1 MINQD
6 PMNDDLKST
15 VTTLTAHAK
24 EIISGSYKNVDELF
38 SLTNQ
43 NRNSPEIADL
53 AETFGMMTVK
63 IEAREFALEQTIE
76 DLKEKNDRIEN
87 LCRQRTQLSS
97 IFVSTVL
104 LTTVYIFVLGFLDTD
119 YITRLPNAENI
130 REYVSRGIELITLGI
145 VVWLITQTRLPLKD
159 FGLTL
164 KGWKRS
170 LAESSVVSAVVI
182 ALLALVKV
190 ELNRYSPGT
199 FRETQVFNLSYFGL
213 SYVTYL
219 LVAPMQEFIAR
230 GTMQGT
236 LSRLFTGRYSG
247 LMAILV
253 TSFLFGALHM
263 CHSISLSISALL
275 TSWLWG
281 WMYQRHK
288 SLVGVSFSHFLIG
301 NAAGL
306 MGYWTIFG

>member
-1 MINQD
+1 
-6 PMNDDLKST
+6 MNDDLKTSVTT
-15 VTTLTAHAK
+15 VTENAR
-24 EIISGSYKNVDELF
+24 EIISGSYKRIDELF
-38 SLTNQ
+38 AMTDK
-43 NRNSPEIADL
+43 NRNCPEIADL

-76 DLKEKNDRIEN
+76 KLKEKNLYIES
-87 LCRQRTQLSS
+87 LSRQRTQLSS

-104 LTTVYIFVLGFLDTD
+104 LTTLYIFVLGFLETS
-119 YITRLPNAENI
+119 YITGLPNAENI
-130 REYVSRGIELITLGI
+130 REYASRGIELITLGI

-164 KGWKRS
+164 KGSKRA
-170 LAESSVVSAVVI
+170 LPESIAVSAVVI

-190 ELNRYSPGT
+190 MLNRYSPGI
-199 FRETQVFNLSYFGL
+199 FKETQVFDLSYFGL
-213 SYVTYL
+213 SYITYL
-219 LVAPMQEFIAR
+219 VIAPIQEFIAR
-230 GTMQGT
+230 GTMQGS
-236 LSRLFTGRYSG
+236 LSRLFTSRYSG
-247 LMAILV
+247 LTAVIV

-281 WMYQRHK
+281 WMYLRHK
-288 SLVGVSFSHFLIG
+288 SLVGVSVSHFLIG

-306 MGYWTIFG
+306 MGYWTFFG